1 MNSPNAILLERLKDE
16 RDQSY
21 SNGIYHW
28 SQLNFAYN
36 SNHMEGNSLTPF
48 QTQTLFDRD
57 SLITE
62 NNQSVKVNDI
72 IETRNHFQGFDF
84 ILDNCKE
91 PLSEDMIKELHRILQ
106 SGTSNDIKL
115 RFNIGEYK
123 RIPNII
129 GGIEEIETCPPEKVK
144 EEMHNLL
151 DRYLSIKH
159 PTFTNMIGLHYNMEK
174 IHPFQDGNG
183 RVGRLIL
190 YKECLSHDIVP
201 FIIEDKFKEYYL
213 LGMKEFKKEPERLRD
228 TCLYMQ
234 DRYIA
239 VCNKIVPRFA
249 DSNERSTNRKL

>member
-1 MNSPNAILLERLKDE
+1 MSYYSKVAYIFRAKDEPDLVQAMRQWDAEHPESYEKAFDLFSHADEKTISSDGKYLLVYWNYLKWYYESNDVAFFVERLPNMDERTKTMNSPNAILLERLKDE

-159 PTFTNMIGLHYNMEK
+159 PTFTNG
-174 IHPFQDGNG
+174 
-183 RVGRLIL
+183 
-190 YKECLSHDIVP
+190 
-201 FIIEDKFKEYYL
+201 
-213 LGMKEFKKEPERLRD
+213 
-228 TCLYMQ
+228 
-234 DRYIA
+234 
-239 VCNKIVPRFA
+239 
-249 DSNERSTNRKL
+249 